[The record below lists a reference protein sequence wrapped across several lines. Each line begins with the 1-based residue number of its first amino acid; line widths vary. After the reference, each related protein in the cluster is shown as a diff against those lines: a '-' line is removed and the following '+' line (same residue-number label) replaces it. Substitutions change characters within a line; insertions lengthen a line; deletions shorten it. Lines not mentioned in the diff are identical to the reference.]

1 MKKFLISAAL
11 CATSLVWGIDVQNI
25 DGKLVF
31 EQDNKPISPN
41 VVYTEPNLYFL
52 NSFEEKPVPEA
63 PTFCRLYPN
72 RVDTV
77 FMYKPDSKDIPS
89 LIALIGGCRYQSVL
103 ADAHRYFRKENKGF
117 SFDNIYELNSNGFFL
132 LYKCITKDGRV
143 IEEKGLA
150 QSNKEPL
157 PMLTPQKISL
167 QKAEEYDKLLFD
179 PNKAALRNLKNPTT
193 LLKDKESNVFID
205 SYKVYN
211 DVIVW
216 DVCWRNQKAFWI
228 FDFSDPKTKIK
239 VEAYGEVYNLF
250 SQVVYNG
257 DYDFSQISFFQIG
270 DDKCTVRVNRTGL
283 MELSAD
289 IVVHKKDHALLYSLE
304 LDPENADF
312 KLITPEQD

>member
-1 MKKFLISAAL
+1 MDLIAYFSISGNTKKVAEKLN
-11 CATSLVWGIDVQNI
+11 SLVDADIFEIKAKKEYPTEYRSLVDVSKVEWEENQRPELAEDINI
-25 DGKLVF
+25 
-31 EQDNKPISPN
+31 
-41 VVYTEPNLYFL
+41 
-52 NSFEEKPVPEA
+52 
-63 PTFCRLYPN
+63 
-72 RVDTV
+72 
-77 FMYKPDSKDIPS
+77 
-89 LIALIGGCRYQSVL
+89 
-103 ADAHRYFRKENKGF
+103 
-117 SFDNIYELNSNGFFL
+117 
-132 LYKCITKDGRV
+132 
-143 IEEKGLA
+143 
-150 QSNKEPL
+150 
-157 PMLTPQKISL
+157 
-167 QKAEEYDKLLFD
+167 EEYDKLLFD